1 MKKKS
6 RKSNYFSD
14 KKIDMSIKINKTILQ
29 NQHQSTD
36 LEWLETN
43 GLGGWAMGT
52 LSGVNTRRYHGLLC
66 ASMKPPVERFL
77 LLNKMAETISNKDGN
92 FELDANNFNG
102 VITPQ
107 GFQHLESYEQDLY
120 PVFTYKIGDI
130 VLKKSILM
138 VYGEN
143 TTLVRYE
150 VIEANQDFVLK
161 LKPFIAF
168 KDYHWHS
175 KSNENIRWGYKF
187 AENTLKV
194 QPYSNMCELFITV
207 PNSEFHYSPDWY
219 YNFLYKIEH
228 ERGQDF
234 MEDLFIYGEFITKL
248 KKGQKLDII
257 ISTQSTVER
266 NASDL
271 FDKQVKR
278 KKDLLKPFAKADDFA
293 KSLVLAADT
302 FIVQREGNL
311 KTIIAGY
318 PWFADWGRD
327 TMISLP
333 GLCLT
338 TKRFD
343 DAKKILKAFAH
354 VVNQGMIP
362 NRFPDVGE
370 EPEYNTVDATLWYF
384 HAISEYLKASGDSEF
399 ITKELYPVLKEIID
413 WHIKGTRYGIKVDT
427 DGLLSAGE
435 PGTQLTWMDAKV
447 GDWVVT
453 PRQGK
458 AVEINALWYNALCV
472 MEEFATLL
480 KDERQATTYKK
491 MATIT
496 KKSFLETFTNE
507 RGTLYDVI
515 EGTSKDAAIRPNM
528 AFAVSLP
535 HSMLSKTQSTKVL
548 KEIEEHL
555 LTNRG
560 LRSISYQ
567 DSQYI
572 PFYQGAQLQRDG
584 SYHQGTVWSWP
595 VGAYLE
601 GLLNVDGE
609 KAHSKVKNILKSFES
624 HLSEAGI
631 GTVSEIFDG
640 NAPHLSKGCI
650 AQAWGVAE
658 WLRIWSKVNQ

>member
-1 MKKKS
+1 MQIS
-6 RKSNYFSD
+6 
-14 KKIDMSIKINKTILQ
+14 INKNILQ
-29 NQHQSTD
+29 NQYQSSE

-52 LSGVNTRRYHGLLC
+52 LSGVHTRRYHGLLC

-77 LLNKMAETISNKDGN
+77 LLNKMAETICNKDGN

-107 GFQHLESYEQDLY
+107 GFQYLENYEQDLY
-120 PVFTYKIGDI
+120 PVFTYKIGETVI
-130 VLKKSILM
+130 KKSILM

-143 TTLVRYE
+143 TTIVRYE
-150 VIEANQDFVLK
+150 VVEATSDFVLK

-175 KSNENIRWGYKF
+175 KCNDNISWGYNF
-187 AENTLKV
+187 VDNTLKLK
-194 QPYSNMCELFITV
+194 PYGNMTDFYITV
-207 PNSEFHYSPDWY
+207 PQSEFHYSPDWY

-234 MEDLFIYGEFITKL
+234 MEDLFIYGEFATKM
-248 KKGQKLDII
+248 KKGQTLDVL
-257 ISTQSTVER
+257 ISTQPTADR
-266 NASDL
+266 DAKKL
-271 FDKQVKR
+271 FEAQVKR
-278 KKDLLKPFAKADDFA
+278 KKDLLKPFAKADIFA
-293 KSLVLAADT
+293 KSLALAADT

-327 TMISLP
+327 TMIALP

-343 DAKKILKAFAH
+343 DAKKILQAFAH

-370 EPEYNTVDATLWYF
+370 MPEYNTVDATLWYF
-384 HAISEYLKASGDSEF
+384 HAISEYAKASKDTDF
-399 ITKELYPVLKEIID
+399 VWQNLYPVLVEIVD
-413 WHIKGTRYGIKVDT
+413 WHIKGTRYGIKVGD
-427 DGLLSAGE
+427 DNLLSAGE

-472 MEEFATLL
+472 MQDFASQQNLE
-480 KDERQATTYKK
+480 KPAAKYEK
-491 MATIT
+491 MAEAT
-496 KKSFLETFTNE
+496 KKSFLTQFTNE
-507 RGTLYDVI
+507 RGTLFDVI
-515 EGTSKDAAIRPNM
+515 EGTSKDASIRPNI

-535 HSMLSKTQSTKVL
+535 HSMLEKMQASKILLEVEK
-548 KEIEEHL
+548 HL
-555 LTNRG
+555 LTPRG
-560 LRSISYQ
+560 LRSLSPQ

-572 PFYQGAQLQRDG
+572 PYYQGAQLQRDG

-601 GLLNVDGE
+601 GLINLDGK
-609 KAHSKVKNILKSFES
+609 KAFPKVKEILKSFES
-624 HLSEAGI
+624 HLTEAGI

-640 NAPHLSKGCI
+640 NAPHLPKGCM

-658 WLRIWSKVNQ
+658 WLRIWQKVNE